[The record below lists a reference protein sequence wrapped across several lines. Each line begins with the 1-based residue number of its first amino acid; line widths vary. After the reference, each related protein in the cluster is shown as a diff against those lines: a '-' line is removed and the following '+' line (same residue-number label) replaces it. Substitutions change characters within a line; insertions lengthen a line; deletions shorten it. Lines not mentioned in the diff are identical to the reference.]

1 MIKQSVYEAATNLQ
15 KYELLQWRQVNRTTL
30 QLGEKVSCVDQNLK
44 LLRSQTNQKTNDW
57 NDFNFELE
65 ELSKFNKRLERCT
78 LLFKNVLKKANYLEN
93 IFQEIEKDDY
103 LLQTKQ
109 KKKKSKQNIKLIKS
123 ENKLGQPKRN
133 KNKIESTTNKT
144 TNPKK
149 KKKKKEVSRR
159 KKKKTENQSL
169 LKQQKKQR
177 PTKKEERN
185 TDQNLKKK
193 EKKKQISG
201 KESEKKSSK
210 KNDKKKKLQEIEDLQ
225 KKIEMLKQTLKNSSD
240 DEEIEEVVKNEEN
253 QAKEKDEDK

>member
-133 KNKIESTTNKT
+133 KNKIESTTTNKT

-149 KKKKKEVSRR
+149 KKEKKE
-159 KKKKTENQSL
+159 
-169 LKQQKKQR
+169 
-177 PTKKEERN
+177 
-185 TDQNLKKK
+185 
-193 EKKKQISG
+193 
-201 KESEKKSSK
+201 ESEKKSSK

-253 QAKEKDEDK
+253 QAKGKDEEK